1 MNVDLWLADSRPRGS
16 SVPWDGWRTASR
28 AERGAPPA
36 LLRPEEATPGALGAV
51 LGSSLQDR
59 GWLSE
64 THSDTHRSH
73 PAKGSPF
80 PTVTPWEQGAPLQ
93 RL

>member
-1 MNVDLWLADSRPRGS
+1 MCPGGQEGHGAL
-16 SVPWDGWRTASR
+16 GWMEHSWQGG
-28 AERGAPPA
+28 RGAPPA
-36 LLRPEEATPGALGAV
+36 LLCAGEATSGALGAV